1 MMRATVLILSAI
13 LLGGAFGSQAAPSV
27 SATAEEALKR
37 SRAVEGNVVGSHQ
50 LLDQDGQPVDI
61 TRYRGKP
68 VVISMIYTACDHT
81 CPVTTQNVARAVA
94 GARKALGKDSFQVL
108 SIGFDTVRDT
118 PEALKVYAKQ
128 QGIDTG
134 GWSFLAG
141 NPATMEALA
150 GDLGFSWYVT
160 SRGFDHIAQTTVL
173 DGQGRIY
180 RQVYGEN
187 FELPLLVEPLKDLV
201 LGRAAALTSIQSISD
216 RVRFFCTVYDP
227 HSDAYRF
234 DYGIFFSIGSG
245 FLAVLTIIWMTIRM
259 WRDSKRTPRQPTA

>member
-1 MMRATVLILSAI
+1 MIHAKVLIL
-13 LLGGAFGSQAAPSV
+13 LGALVLTGFQAHAAPTV

-37 SRAVEGNVVGSHQ
+37 SRAAEGNLVGSH
-50 LLDQDGQPVDI
+50 LLMDQDGRPVDI

-81 CPVTTQNVARAVA
+81 CPVTTQNVARAVS
-94 GARKALGKDSFQVL
+94 GARKTLGQDSFQVL

-118 PEALKVYAKQ
+118 PANLKVYARQ
-128 QGIDTG
+128 QGIDLE

-141 NPATMEALA
+141 NTATMEALTA
-150 GDLGFSWYVT
+150 DLGFTWFVT

-173 DGQGRIY
+173 DGEGRIY

-201 LGRAAALTSIQSISD
+201 LGRTAALTSIQSISD
-216 RVRFFCTVYDP
+216 RIRFFCTVYDP

-234 DYGIFFSIGSG
+234 DYGIFLSIGSG
-245 FLAVLTIIWMTIRM
+245 FLAVLTIIWMTFRL
-259 WRDSKRTPRQPTA
+259 WRDSQRRAG

>member
-1 MMRATVLILSAI
+1 MIHAKVLILVGALVSASFQ
-13 LLGGAFGSQAAPSV
+13 AQAAPTV

-37 SRAVEGNVVGSHQ
+37 SRAAEGNVVGSHQ
-50 LLDQDGQPVDI
+50 LTDQDGRPVDI
-61 TRYRGKP
+61 TQFRGKP

-81 CPVTTQNVARAVA
+81 CPVTTQNVAKAVS
-94 GARKALGKDSFQVL
+94 GARKALGDDSFQVL

-118 PEALKVYAKQ
+118 PANLKVYARQ
-128 QGIDTG
+128 QGIDLKNWT
-134 GWSFLAG
+134 FLAG
-141 NPATMEALA
+141 NHATMEALSA
-150 GDLGFSWYVT
+150 ELGFTWYVT

-173 DGQGRIY
+173 DKEGRIY

-201 LGRAAALTSIQSISD
+201 LGRAAALTSLQSISD

-234 DYGIFFSIGSG
+234 DFGIFFSIGSG

-259 WRDSKRTPRQPTA
+259 WRDSRRRAS

>member
-1 MMRATVLILSAI
+1 MIRSSVLILLG
-13 LLGGAFGSQAAPSV
+13 LLLVGGPVAHAAPTV

-37 SRAVEGNVVGSHQ
+37 SRAVEGNVVGSHR
-50 LLDQDGQPVDI
+50 LMDQDGQPVDI
-61 TRYRGKP
+61 TQFRGKP

-81 CPVTTQNVARAVA
+81 CPVTTQNVARAVS
-94 GARKALGKDSFQVL
+94 GARKTLGKDSFQVL

-118 PEALKVYAKQ
+118 PENLRIYAKQ
-128 QGIDTG
+128 QGIDLQ
-134 GWSFLAG
+134 GWAFLAG
-141 NPATMEALA
+141 NAATMEALSA
-150 GDLGFSWYVT
+150 ELGFTWYVT

-173 DGQGRIY
+173 DGEGRIY

-201 LGRAAALTSIQSISD
+201 LGRTAALTSIQSISD

-234 DYGIFFSIGSG
+234 DYGIFLSIGSG
-245 FLAVLTIIWMTIRM
+245 LLAVLTIIWMTVRM
-259 WRDSKRTPRQPTA
+259 WRDSRRASR

>member
-1 MMRATVLILSAI
+1 MIPVKYIFFIWALLAAI
-13 LLGGAFGSQAAPSV
+13 IPAHAAPTV

-37 SRAVEGNVVGSHQ
+37 SRAAEGNIVGSHK
-50 LLDQDGQPVDI
+50 LTDQDGNPVDV
-61 TRYRGKP
+61 TRFRGRP

-94 GARKALGKDSFQVL
+94 GARKALGDDSFQVL
-108 SIGFDTVRDT
+108 SIGFDTLRDT
-118 PEALKVYAKQ
+118 PNNLKMYARA
-128 QGIDTG
+128 QGIDLKNWT
-134 GWSFLAG
+134 FLAG
-141 NPATMEALA
+141 DQATMEALSA
-150 GDLGFSWYVT
+150 ELGFTWYVT

-173 DGQGRIY
+173 DKDGRIY
-180 RQVYGEN
+180 RQIYGEN

-201 LGRAAALTSIQSISD
+201 LGRAAAMISLDSISD

-234 DYGIFFSIGSG
+234 DYGIFLSIGSG

-259 WRDSKRTPRQPTA
+259 WRDSRRAPRV

>member
-1 MMRATVLILSAI
+1 MVSAS
-13 LLGGAFGSQAAPSV
+13 LQAQAAPTV

-37 SRAVEGNVVGSHQ
+37 SRAAEGNVVGSHQ
-50 LLDQDGQPVDI
+50 LTDQDGQPVDL
-61 TRYRGKP
+61 TQFRGKP

-81 CPVTTQNVARAVA
+81 CPVTTQNVARAVS
-94 GARKALGKDSFQVL
+94 GTRKALGDDSFQVL

-118 PEALKVYAKQ
+118 PAALKTYARQ
-128 QGIDTG
+128 QGIDLKNWT
-134 GWSFLAG
+134 FLAG
-141 NPATMEALA
+141 NQATMEALSA
-150 GDLGFSWYVT
+150 DLGFTWYVT

-173 DGQGRIY
+173 DKDGRIY

-201 LGRAAALTSIQSISD
+201 LGRTAALTSLQSISD

-259 WRDSKRTPRQPTA
+259 WRDSRRTS